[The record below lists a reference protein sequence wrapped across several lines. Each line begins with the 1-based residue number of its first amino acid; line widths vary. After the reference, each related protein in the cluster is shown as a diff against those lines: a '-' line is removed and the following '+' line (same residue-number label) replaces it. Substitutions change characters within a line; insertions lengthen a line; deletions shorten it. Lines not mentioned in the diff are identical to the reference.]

1 MLMVGGDR
9 TAGHPKCEC
18 GRFLPIPNENLAHW
32 VLFCPC
38 GKVHRKKEEAK
49 DGRKAD

>member
-18 GRFLPIPNENLAHW
+18 GRFLPIPNEKMADW
-32 VLFCPC
+32 AIFCPC
-38 GKVHRKKEEAK
+38 GKVHRKKEEDK
-49 DGRKAD
+49 DGRKTD